1 MIGDNRADLWW
12 SLDDDHSSDAAGEA
26 LVLHVLPWLDRFP
39 DKLSILDAYDQAGS
53 VGIGLSPAGALDI
66 ADLCSGLRLAAKERR
81 ILRALRTPAHIQ
93 QFLDELP
100 YDEKGGASSP
110 RVVLRN
116 NKAQCYSGALFACAA
131 LRELGYAPRIMWID
145 PVADDGHCLA
155 LYESG
160 GLWGSVA
167 KSNFTTIRSR
177 EPVYPYLALGLSYF
191 DGYFNSSGKRTMR
204 AFTVP
209 IELEPFEPRGWRF
222 GEDKLLYIDRA
233 IDTAPRAWKL
243 PRRSVKQVSPVSE
256 TIREAGMLGV
266 NPEGL
271 WKP

>member
-1 MIGDNRADLWW
+1 MKRTVWN
-12 SLDDDHSSDAAGEA
+12 AA
-26 LVLHVLPWLDRFP
+26 
-39 DKLSILDAYDQAGS
+39 
-53 VGIGLSPAGALDI
+53 
-66 ADLCSGLRLAAKERR
+66 ERR
-81 ILRALRTPAHIQ
+81 ILSALRTPAHIQ

-100 YDEKGGASSP
+100 YDERGGAASP
-110 RVVLRN
+110 RAVMRD

-131 LRELGYAPRIMWID
+131 LRELGFPPRLLWFD
-145 PVADDGHCLA
+145 AVSDDGHALA
-155 LYESG
+155 LYERG

-191 DGYFNSSGKRTMR
+191 DGYFNSFGKRTMR

-209 IELEPFEPRGWRF
+209 VELEPFESRGWRF
-222 GEDKLLYIDRA
+222 ADDDMLYVDEA

-243 PRRSVKQVSPVSE
+243 PRGLAKEISPVSE
-256 TIREAGMLGV
+256 SLRQAGLLGA

-271 WKP
+271 WRP